1 MAYASFR
8 DFLTALEKA
17 GELTRVAVPV
27 DTELLITEWAN
38 REMKSPGGGKALLFE
53 QPSVDG
59 KISKFPVAIN
69 TMGSHRRM
77 AMALGRD
84 SVDQIAQEIQLILK
98 AKPPTDLREGFALL
112 KQGIHLLHARPK
124 SVREG
129 PCQEVV
135 QLLEPS
141 TLNKRQSG
149 SDHLSTSAL
158 SLRDM
163 PILKCWPKDGGRFI
177 TLPNVHTRDPE
188 TGARNVGCYRM
199 QIFDEQTTAM
209 HWQVHKVGA
218 RHGKR
223 YYERNERMPV
233 AVTVGGDPA
242 LSFAATAP
250 LPDGLDEI
258 LFAGFLRRKSIEM
271 VKCKTIDLEVPADVD
286 FVLEGYVQPGEMRP
300 EGPFGDHTGY
310 YTALEDYPVFHLTAI
325 THRKDAIYPTTIVG
339 IPPMEDFYMGDASV
353 RIFLPVFKMN
363 FPELVD
369 MTLPA
374 EGVFHNLVFVS
385 IRKQYPYQAFKVMH
399 GLWGM
404 GQMMFS
410 KYVVVVDEDC
420 DVHNTSEVLF
430 RLCANTDPERDTSV
444 IKNPS
449 DSLDHAPSQQNIGSH
464 MGFDATR
471 KLPGENYRRQWPE
484 LLKMTDEAKALVDA
498 LQNRVNSAT

>member
-1 MAYASFR
+1 MAYRSFR
-8 DFLTALEKA
+8 HFLETLDQA
-17 GELTRVAVPV
+17 GELKRIAEPV
-27 DTELLITEWAN
+27 DTELVIAEWAD
-38 REMKSPGGGKALLFE
+38 REMKSAGGGKALLFE
-53 QPSVDG
+53 QPIVDG
-59 KISKFPVAIN
+59 KASKFPVAIN
-69 TMGSHRRM
+69 TMGSRRRI
-77 AMALGRD
+77 AMALGRESID
-84 SVDQIAQEIQLILK
+84 EIAQEIQLILK

-124 SVREG
+124 SVKSA
-129 PCQEVV
+129 PSQEVV
-135 QLLEPS
+135 HIIQPS
-141 TLNKRQSG
+141 TFSKRQSG
-149 SDHLSTSAL
+149 SDQPSESAM
-158 SLRDM
+158 SLYDM

-177 TLPNVHTRDPE
+177 TLPHVHTRDPE

-199 QIFDEQTTAM
+199 QVFDERTTAM

-223 YYERNERMPV
+223 YYERNEQMPV
-233 AVTVGGDPA
+233 AVTLGGDPA

-258 LFAGFLRRKSIEM
+258 LFAGFLRRKSIEI
-271 VKCKTIDLEVPADVD
+271 VKCKTIDLEVPADAD

-310 YTALEDYPVFHLTAI
+310 YTAVEDYPVFHLTAI
-325 THRKDAIYPTTIVG
+325 THRKNAVYPTTIVG
-339 IPPMEDFYMGDASV
+339 IPPMEDFYIGDAVV

-385 IRKQYPYQAFKVMH
+385 VRKQYPYQAFKVMH

-410 KYVVVVDEDC
+410 KYIVVVDEDC
-420 DVHNTSEVLF
+420 DVHNTSDVLF
-430 RLCANTDPERDTSV
+430 RLCANTDPERDTTV

-449 DSLDHAPSQQNIGSH
+449 DSLDHAPSEQNIGSH

-471 KLPGENYRRQWPE
+471 KLPGENYHRQWPE
-484 LLKMTDEAKALVDA
+484 LLKMTDEVKKLVDR
-498 LQNRVNSAT
+498 LQKKTR